1 MITAFRIAVISLA
14 TLWIAKEVIAPALAA
29 AVYSNR
35 YMELVVLCDTAMN
48 ASWYMQQNDSDLL
61 ENSELVQMLDCHDY
75 DKTRKVLLMSGLPE
89 DYLSYLG
96 LRALE
101 IHQRSPEEFVEQH
114 RFREK

>member
-1 MITAFRIAVISLA
+1 MIAVYRIAVILLA
-14 TLWIAKEVIAPALAA
+14 TLWIAKEVVAPAGAA
-29 AVYSNR
+29 AIYSNQ
-35 YMELVVLCDTAMN
+35 YMRLVVLCDIAMN
-48 ASWYMQQNDSDLL
+48 SSWYMRQNESKSLD
-61 ENSELVQMLDCHDY
+61 NSELVQMLDCHDY

-114 RFREK
+114 RFRER

>member
-1 MITAFRIAVISLA
+1 MRTAFRIAVISLA
-14 TLWIAKEVIAPALAA
+14 TLWIAKEIVAPATAA
-29 AVYSNR
+29 AIYSNR

-48 ASWYMQQNDSDLL
+48 SSWYIQQSESNLL
-61 ENSELVQMLDCHDY
+61 DNSELVQMLDCHDY

-101 IHQRSPEEFVEQH
+101 IYQKSPEEFVEQH
-114 RFREK
+114 RFRER